1 MNPVDLLSRFRE
13 KLHLRRII
21 VAVREMR
28 SMSDVK
34 RQGLLEALLSKEAL
48 ARYDACEHSP
58 PITININNSTVNILC
73 RTPADATPE
82 PGR

>member
-1 MNPVDLLSRFRE
+1 MNLVDSLSRFRE
-13 KLHLRRII
+13 KLRLRRMK
-21 VAVREMR
+21 VALREWR
-28 SMSDVK
+28 TMSDVK

-48 ARYDACEHSP
+48 AKYDTCDHSR

-73 RTPADATPE
+73 HAHDDPAPE